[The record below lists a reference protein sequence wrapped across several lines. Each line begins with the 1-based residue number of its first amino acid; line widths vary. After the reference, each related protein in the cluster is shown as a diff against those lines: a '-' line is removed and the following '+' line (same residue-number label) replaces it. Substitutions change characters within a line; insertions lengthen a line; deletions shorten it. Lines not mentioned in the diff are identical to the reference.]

1 MNMLKDLEKLL
12 SEIAEQQAAPR
23 PRQQPQA
30 ARPIEPDVV
39 EAQVVDAEIVPDAP
53 RQRPR
58 RRAEEQAAQRSPRRR
73 SKTRAKEPAIPQV
86 PEPPPAPEAALPG
99 CSHDDFDQ
107 QLKQR
112 DAQDGSR
119 QETAPPGLNAAEI
132 AQLFNEVGN
141 VRRAIIM
148 SEILNRPTHRW

>member
-1 MNMLKDLEKLL
+1 MNMLKELEKLL
-12 SEIAEQQAAPR
+12 GEIAEQQAGAR
-23 PRQQPQA
+23 PGQA
-30 ARPIEPDVV
+30 ARPIEP
-39 EAQVVDAEIVPDAP
+39 EIAQAQVVDAEIVQDAP

-58 RRAEEQAAQRSPRRR
+58 RRTEDQAASRTARRR
-73 SKTRAKEPAIPQV
+73 SPKPAREPATPQV
-86 PEPPPAPEAALPG
+86 PEPPTAPESTAPSF
-99 CSHDDFDQ
+99 SHDDFDQ

-112 DAQDGSR
+112 DAREGSQ